1 VCKFYPT
8 PGCRNGAECPF
19 VHTELGADELG
30 WDENIMVKQIN
41 GSGHIN
47 GNGMSNG
54 NGHAVHIEDED
65 SEDDVIFEPMR
76 SASAQSP
83 GGLSMVRCLFH
94 LICRLLIFSQLL
106 SGLALSGHSQAMH
119 ANGN

>member
-19 VHTELGADELG
+19 VHTELGAEEAG
-30 WDENIMVKQIN
+30 WGEENVVVNKIN
-41 GSGHIN
+41 GGGHIN

-54 NGHAVHIEDED
+54 NGNGVHIEDDD

-83 GGLSMVRCLFH
+83 GGLSMVRHPFH
-94 LICRLLIFSQLL
+94 THPVLLTF
-106 SGLALSGHSQAMH
+106 
-119 ANGN
+119 